1 MSGSHGAP
9 EAIYPVV
16 HVAPPSGVL
25 QTAARAGLATKSVAL
40 TVSFG
45 QATVRLCASRRPRA
59 VGSVSVW
66 TLVPWATRMRGAV
79 SHPCPWTRLETR
91 TATPP
96 GIGATSL
103 IVPSMSVA
111 TVVEARRV
119 ELVCRGSE
127 ASSESRP
134 PDQ

>member
-1 MSGSHGAP
+1 MSRNLRGVGSHGAP
-9 EAIYPVV
+9 EATYPVV

-66 TLVPWATRMRGAV
+66 TLDGKLVRDFYGPGRYGGGGTLDPRDRTRFYYDGMEFALDWRRGCFA
-79 SHPCPWTRLETR
+79 
-91 TATPP
+91 
-96 GIGATSL
+96 
-103 IVPSMSVA
+103 
-111 TVVEARRV
+111 
-119 ELVCRGSE
+119 
-127 ASSESRP
+127 
-134 PDQ
+134 